1 MRTFIFGEHLLL
13 TYHCVVALTAEALL
27 LISIAFARCHTRAVA
42 SLQGVAVSTRM
53 KMV

>member
-1 MRTFIFGEHLLL
+1 MRTFVFSEHLLL
-13 TYHCVVALTAEALL
+13 TYHCAGALTALALL
-27 LISIAFARCHTRAVA
+27 LISIALARCHTCAVA